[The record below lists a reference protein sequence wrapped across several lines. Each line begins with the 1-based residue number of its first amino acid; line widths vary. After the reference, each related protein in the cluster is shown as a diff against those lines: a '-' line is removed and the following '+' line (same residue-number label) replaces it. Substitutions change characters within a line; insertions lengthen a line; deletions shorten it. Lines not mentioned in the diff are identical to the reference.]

1 MNSSILYELILNEI
15 SNKNLYILLKKL
27 SIEMNNSEYT
37 LHKLNN
43 FKLFLNSK
51 LEETILY
58 KNLFNS
64 EIIVIILEI
73 LKKSFIMV
81 KNDKRKSIN
90 LSMFEQKK
98 EKDLKKRIS
107 SPNISVENIEINDI
121 DYENPY
127 FLNGI
132 ILEQTLGLVL
142 ELLSFPVKNNFS
154 TNMNNEKFLIGKI
167 EEILVNSNNFVL
179 KFLDDP
185 LRYQYDQTIH
195 KTVNFFLKF

>member
-1 MNSSILYELILNEI
+1 
-15 SNKNLYILLKKL
+15 
-27 SIEMNNSEYT
+27 MNNSEYT